1 MREND
6 AVSAGEEGSCAFVR
20 CYNLLRS
27 GEPRNREIAAKES
40 IVSYEGT
47 YRYGSSSDRDFI
59 VVCDDAAVSRVVK
72 VGWLQ
77 AV

>member
-1 MREND
+1 MRN
-6 AVSAGEEGSCAFVR
+6 AVSAGEDGSCAFVR
-20 CYNLLRS
+20 CSNLLRS

-47 YRYGSSSDRDFI
+47 YRYGSSYRDFI

>member
-1 MREND
+1 MRK

-20 CYNLLRS
+20 CSNLLRS

-47 YRYGSSSDRDFI
+47 YSSDRDFI